1 MKNLF
6 EELTAY
12 FDRKFERNY
21 KAQNLLLEQQNTLL
35 QGILDYVKGPAN
47 QEALMGSIEE
57 DGLEDEVSVGE
68 YDIDRHAEEDI
79 KKQWVEDGYPDEIT
93 QYLR

>member
-1 MKNLF
+1 MDLF
-6 EELTAY
+6 KELTAY

-35 QGILDYVKGPAN
+35 QGILDYIKGPAN
-47 QEALMGSIEE
+47 QESMLGSAEE
-57 DGLEDEVSVGE
+57 DGIDDSSGE
-68 YDIDRHAEEDI
+68 YDVQRHAEEQI
-79 KKQWVEDGYPDEIT
+79 KEDWVADGYPDEIT

>member
-1 MKNLF
+1 MNLF

-21 KAQNLLLEQQNTLL
+21 KAQNLLLEQQNVLL

-47 QEALMGSIEE
+47 QEELLGSAEE
-57 DGLEDEVSVGE
+57 DDIDDTVGE
-68 YDIDRHAEEDI
+68 YDTQRHAEEQI
-79 KKQWVEDGYPDEIT
+79 KADWVKDGYPDEIT
-93 QYLR
+93 QYLP

>member
-6 EELTAY
+6 DELTAY

-21 KAQNLLLEQQNTLL
+21 KAQNLLLEQQNVLL
-35 QGILDYVKGPAN
+35 QGILDYVKGPAD
-47 QEALMGSIEE
+47 QEQMLGSAEE
-57 DGLEDEVSVGE
+57 DGIDDSVGE
-68 YDIDRHAEEDI
+68 YAIDRHAEEQI
-79 KKQWVEDGYPDEIT
+79 KAQWVADGYPDKIT

>member
-1 MKNLF
+1 MKLF
-6 EELTAY
+6 DELTAY

-35 QGILDYVKGPAN
+35 QGILDYVTGPAN
-47 QEALMGSIEE
+47 QEQLLGSAEE
-57 DGLEDEVSVGE
+57 DKIDDSVGE
-68 YDIDRHAEEDI
+68 YDVQRHAEEDI
-79 KKQWVEDGYPDEIT
+79 KAQWVKDGYPDEVT